1 MVTETRPER
10 QTRRFEPL
18 TDAELET
25 RPRFLTDID
34 NVVILLYNA
43 YIVSPHKYCNYGELD
58 LARVESRKVQKVGP
72 STFSVS
78 IPRPW
83 ADEMALRRGDVVFI
97 TQEKDGSLRLFPNK
111 PPSSD
116 RGIEEYMCNSDLCDE
131 PRMVERIIVGSYILG
146 RDLFSIISSERV
158 RSEHVDETRRI
169 MRKLIG
175 LGIVEETP
183 DRITLQCS
191 VDPRKYSLDML
202 LRRVS
207 TISLTIVKEATQALV
222 DSDVSLAE
230 DAINRE
236 DEADM
241 MYLLAMRLLISAQ
254 RRREVAEEIGLKDP
268 LHILYFGLM
277 LRYLELIADYAEE
290 IARRVV
296 ELLQRYNDK
305 LPRWVVERIG
315 QLNDLAY
322 DLILKSVDCFFIGDI
337 KIANS
342 ILEMQKFIESE
353 RDKLMQKLPEIPHLR
368 LILWNITRIA
378 DNGKGIAF
386 IAINNALERK
396 TKICSVRSL
405 YE

>member
-1 MVTETRPER
+1 M
-10 QTRRFEPL
+10 
-18 TDAELET
+18 
-25 RPRFLTDID
+25 
-34 NVVILLYNA
+34 
-43 YIVSPHKYCNYGELD
+43 
-58 LARVESRKVQKVGP
+58 ARIESRKVQKVGP
-72 STFSVS
+72 STLSVS
-78 IPRPW
+78 IPRHW
-83 ADEMALRRGDVVFI
+83 ADEMGLKRGSVIFL
-97 TQEKDGSLRLFPNK
+97 TLEKDGSLRLFPSK
-111 PPSSD
+111 PSD
-116 RGIEEYMCNSDLCDE
+116 SEERTEEYICNSDLCDE
-131 PRMVERIIVGSYILG
+131 PRMLERIVVGSYILG
-146 RDLFSIISSERV
+146 RDVFSIISSERV
-158 RSEHVDETRRI
+158 SSEHAEEIRGI

-191 VDPRKYSLDML
+191 IDPRKYSLDML
-202 LRRVS
+202 LRRLS
-207 TISLTIVKEATQALV
+207 TISLTIVKEATQALI
-222 DSDVSLAE
+222 DSDISLAE
-230 DAINRE
+230 DAISRE

-254 RRREVAEEIGLKDP
+254 RRREVAEEIGLEDP

-290 IARRVV
+290 IARQVA
-296 ELLQRYNDK
+296 ELLRRYIDR
-305 LPRWVVERIG
+305 LPGWVVERIG

-322 DLILKSVDCFFIGDI
+322 DLVLKSVDCFFIGDV

-386 IAINNALERK
+386 IAINSALERK
-396 TKICSVRSL
+396 TKICSTRPIP
-405 YE
+405 E

>member
-1 MVTETRPER
+1 MGLKRGDLV
-10 QTRRFEPL
+10 
-18 TDAELET
+18 
-25 RPRFLTDID
+25 FLT
-34 NVVILLYNA
+34 
-43 YIVSPHKYCNYGELD
+43 S
-58 LARVESRKVQKVGP
+58 
-72 STFSVS
+72 
-78 IPRPW
+78 
-83 ADEMALRRGDVVFI
+83 
-97 TQEKDGSLRLFPNK
+97 EKDGSLRLFPNK
-111 PPSSD
+111 PPNSME
-116 RGIEEYMCNSDLCDE
+116 RVQEYVCNSDLCDE
-131 PRMVERIIVGSYILG
+131 PRMLERIIVGSYILG
-146 RDLFSIISSERV
+146 RDLFSVISSERV
-158 RSEHVDETRRI
+158 SSEHAGETRRI

-175 LGIVEETP
+175 LGIVEETA

-207 TISLTIVKEATQALV
+207 TISLTIVKEATQALI
-222 DSDVSLAE
+222 DSDISLAE
-230 DAINRE
+230 DAISRE

-290 IARRVV
+290 IAHRVV
-296 ELLQRYNDK
+296 ELLRRHPNR
-305 LPRWVVERIG
+305 LPKWVIERIG
-315 QLNDLAY
+315 QLNDLAC
-322 DLILKSVDCFFIGDI
+322 DLVMRSVDCFFIGDI
-337 KIANS
+337 KVANS

-353 RDKLMQKLPEIPHLR
+353 RDKLTQKLPEIPHLR

-396 TKICSVRSL
+396 TKICSVRSIS
-405 YE
+405 